1 MNIRISR
8 ITCNVNIQ
16 IVHVSIAITKAL
28 IEDQEVPLPTNRS
41 ILAVVKV
48 SSHGINQFIVTKNT
62 HLWPLLVVASC
73 TFTQDEVLDSYQG
86 ISIFHQHS
94 SQAWSSLWTAILSK
108 KTNKK
113 NIPKSYS
120 WYISNPLSTLGGK
133 NNIPSHISCSL
144 FPWGKNV
151 CFRVNLH
158 LAVSSKDS
166 VVRRV
171 QLHSLKP
178 NLNRPWRKLKTSYQH
193 GITLFQGAG
202 LVSGT
207 GIFLFEAFWLKRHQK
222 KSTTQWR
229 VLFPQWDVQCSAPVL
244 VNVRECH
251 EIVQSFGRV
260 AHGKFAS
267 TCPQGR
273 WLKNKI
279 GQDIWGE
286 FQM

>member
-1 MNIRISR
+1 M
-8 ITCNVNIQ
+8 Q

-73 TFTQDEVLDSYQG
+73 TFTQDEVLDRYQG

-133 NNIPSHISCSL
+133 KNIPSHISCIL

-151 CFRVNLH
+151 LFLGESAPCSLFQRFGGFVESNYTLSNQIWTAPEGNWRQVTNMESPFFRVL
-158 LAVSSKDS
+158 
-166 VVRRV
+166 
-171 QLHSLKP
+171 
-178 NLNRPWRKLKTSYQH
+178 
-193 GITLFQGAG
+193 G
-202 LVSGT
+202 
-207 GIFLFEAFWLKRHQK
+207 
-222 KSTTQWR
+222 
-229 VLFPQWDVQCSAPVL
+229 
-244 VNVRECH
+244 
-251 EIVQSFGRV
+251 
-260 AHGKFAS
+260 
-267 TCPQGR
+267 
-273 WLKNKI
+273 
-279 GQDIWGE
+279 
-286 FQM
+286 